1 MVSVIIAPLSD
12 QIVGEPLTLKCDVSA
27 ENEIPGRIDFTW
39 SSDKL
44 VLQTVE
50 GVTTTD
56 SSQVFTDT
64 YDILQLSTEDNGR
77 IVKCEVVLSKI
88 PLVVVS
94 NNITLDVIG
103 KNNYKLYLKLSIL
116 YVYVFHSA
124 PSNHNNTAK

>member
-27 ENEIPGRIDFTW
+27 ENEISGRIDFTW
-39 SSDKL
+39 SNDNL

-50 GVTTTD
+50 GVTTTN

-64 YDILQLSTEDNGR
+64 YDILQLRTEDNGR
-77 IVKCEVVLSKI
+77 IFNCEVVLSKI

-94 NNITLDVIG
+94 TNMTLEVTG
-103 KNNYKLYLKLSIL
+103 KNNYKLLKLFTWKCFS
-116 YVYVFHSA
+116 
-124 PSNHNNTAK
+124 